1 MIEYLF
7 WKYLIYIVWVAVT
20 IAHWGEPHG
29 F

>member
-1 MIEYLF
+1 MIEYLL
-7 WKYLIYIVWVAVT
+7 WKNLIYIVWVAVT

>member
-1 MIEYLF
+1 MIEYLL
-7 WKYLIYIVWVAVT
+7 WKHLIYLVWVAVT